1 MTEKFKNRI
10 NLTYINA
17 CNKLALHFCSTLGVS
32 PSSDDTWWV
41 SYGGLF
47 AFQCV
52 EMFIHAEDMM
62 RVIEHRMTW
71 EDFSDWYSQWT
82 DYDSDGN
89 PLPNRVSLNSWLMGA
104 RPGITQDEQINAKF
118 ESKDEAKTEVD
129 TLTVRSPVTQWI
141 SVDERLPEDDRLVI
155 VHIDDLAYPS
165 EISNCMGYYKNCA
178 WQFPD
183 DYYYDCHVTHW
194 MEIPQLN
201 PEKDK

>member
-47 AFQCV
+47 AFQCG

-71 EDFSDWYSQWT
+71 EDFSEWYSQWT

-129 TLTVRSPVTQWI
+129 TLTVRSSVTQWI
-141 SVDERLPEDDRLVI
+141 SVDERLPEDDRYFYLVADARMDPLG
-155 VHIDDLAYPS
+155 VD
-165 EISNCMGYYKNCA
+165 CA
-178 WQFPD
+178 EYTCETKLFSRSGKILHP
-183 DYYYDCHVTHW
+183 THW
-194 MEIPQLN
+194 CAIPQLN
-201 PEKDK
+201 LAKDK